1 MEALHG
7 RSDGGPGPR
16 AQAARPGATDSRV
29 TLRVND
35 ATHQVELEHCAT
47 LLEVLRDNLGL
58 TGSKKRCD
66 DGRCGE
72 CTVLLDGRRVIS
84 CLLLAVAQEGREV
97 VTVEGLAGASGPHES
112 LHPLR
117 RPSVD
122 RDAFQ
127 CGHCAPDQQGSPEG
141 TPSGD
146 PGQQPPVVTD
156 MELPADPPVR
166 LSAAEVREQLSGN
179 LCRCG
184 AYPSAARAGQ
194 DVTT

>member
-7 RSDGGPGPR
+7 RSEGGPGPR
-16 AQAARPGATDSRV
+16 ARGARPGATESRV

-35 ATHQVELEHCAT
+35 ATHKVELEHCST
-47 LLEVLRDNLGL
+47 LLEVLRDRLGL

-66 DGRCGE
+66 DGRCGA
-72 CTVLLDGRRVIS
+72 CTVLLDGRRVVS

-97 VTVEGLAGASGPHES
+97 VTVEGLAATSGAHDS

-117 RPSVD
+117 RPSAE

-127 CGHCAPDQQGSPEG
+127 CGHCAPDHHCSPGG
-141 TPSGD
+141 TRAGQPEEPS
-146 PGQQPPVVTD
+146 VVTD
-156 MELPADPPVR
+156 MELPANVPV
-166 LSAAEVREQLSGN
+166 LLTAAEVQEQLSGN

-184 AYPSAARAGQ
+184 AYPSMAGAVQ
-194 DVTT
+194 DVIT

>member
-7 RSDGGPGPR
+7 RSDGGQGPG

-35 ATHQVELEHCAT
+35 ATHTVELEHCAT
-47 LLEVLRDNLGL
+47 LQEVLRDSLGL

-66 DGRCGE
+66 DGRCGA
-72 CTVLLDGRRVIS
+72 CTVLLDGRRVVS

-97 VTVEGLAGASGPHES
+97 VTVEGLAGTPGAHDS

-117 RPSVD
+117 RPSAD
-122 RDAFQ
+122 RDAYQ
-127 CGHCAPDQQGSPEG
+127 CGYCAPDQNGSPGG
-141 TPSGD
+141 TQNGAA
-146 PGQQPPVVTD
+146 GQPLVVTD
-156 MELPADPPVR
+156 MELPENVPV
-166 LSAAEVREQLSGN
+166 LLTAAEVLEQLSGH

-184 AYPSAARAGQ
+184 AYPSTAGAGQ
-194 DVTT
+194 DVIA